1 LYNPVPEEEAK
12 HLTDQLEYEWNKELK
27 NNKHSP
33 EKNKAPSLLRALVRI
48 HFWRVFLNSLLLFIE
63 ELLAIAQP
71 ILTSE
76 LLKYFNGEID
86 FNLAIIYGSSISLSV
101 FIIWLVHHPYSI
113 NCQRYG
119 MRLRIACSGLV
130 YRKTLR
136 LTTSTLDSKMSGRM
150 LNLLSNDAAR
160 LDQVLLYLP
169 YFIIG
174 PLQVVTVIYLLVKII
189 DFTFLAGFVIFLMFM
204 PAQAVMAKVR
214 VSFFLLEFVPKGIQ
228 RNTRGCKFS
237 A

>member
-12 HLTDQLEYEWNKELK
+12 HLTDQLEHEWNRELK
-27 NNKHSP
+27 RFRQSP
-33 EKNKAPSLLRALVRI
+33 EKKNKAPSLLRALVRI

-71 ILTSE
+71 LLTSE

-86 FNLAIIYGSSISLSV
+86 FNLALIYGSSISLSV
-101 FIIWLVHHPYSI
+101 FVIWLVHHPYSI

-130 YRKTLR
+130 YRKALR
-136 LTTSTLDSKMSGRM
+136 LITSTLDSKMSGRM

-214 VSFFLLEFVPKGIQ
+214 DFFFIKAQKSL
-228 RNTRGCKFS
+228 S
-237 A
+237 

>member
-1 LYNPVPEEEAK
+1 MPAEEAK
-12 HLTDQLEYEWNKELK
+12 YLTDQLETEWHKELAK
-27 NNKHSP
+27 LKENK
-33 EKNKAPSLLRALVRI
+33 KPSLLKALVRI
-48 HFWRVFLNSLLLFIE
+48 HFWSVFFNSILLFVE
-63 ELLAIAQP
+63 EFLAVLQP

-86 FNLAIIYGSSISLSV
+86 FARAITYGTLICLSV
-101 FIIWLVHHPYSI
+101 LVIWLVHHPYSI
-113 NCQRYG
+113 NCSRYG

-136 LTTSTLDSKMSGRM
+136 LTTNTLDAKTSGRM

-174 PLQVVTVIYLLVKII
+174 PLQVATVIYLLVKII
-189 DFTFLAGFVIFLMFM
+189 DFTFLAGFIIFLLYM
-204 PAQAVMAKVR
+204 PLQAVMAKVFNLFR
-214 VSFFLLEFVPKGIQ
+214 TKASLKTDERIDLLAEILNGML
-228 RNTRGCKFS
+228 
-237 A
+237 

>member
-1 LYNPVPEEEAK
+1 MYNPVPDEEAK
-12 HLTDQLEYEWNKELK
+12 HLTDQLEREWNNELK
-27 NNKHSP
+27 KLKKCQDKKRPH
-33 EKNKAPSLLRALVRI
+33 KPSLLKALVRI
-48 HFWRVFLNSLLLFIE
+48 NFWRVFLNSLLIFVE
-63 ELLAIAQP
+63 ELLAIIQP

-76 LLKYFNGEID
+76 LLKYFNGEIN
-86 FNLAIIYGSSISLSV
+86 FNQAIIYGTCISLSV

-130 YRKTLR
+130 YRKTLM
-136 LTTSTLDSKMSGRM
+136 LTTNVLDSKMSGRM

-174 PLQVVTVIYLLVKII
+174 PLQVATVIYLLVKII

-204 PAQAVMAKVR
+204 PAQAVMAKVI
-214 VSFFLLEFVPKGIQ
+214 FE
-228 RNTRGCKFS
+228 N
-237 A
+237 